1 MHSINAKTYPI
12 QVKEHSIDAEAYPE
26 YVLMH
31 SINAIMLR

>member
-12 QVKEHSIDAEAYPE
+12 KVKEHSIDAEAYPE